1 MTDNI
6 TRRIVDG
13 EPVVAVSRL
22 VNLRK
27 VCGEKDARIASL
39 EAERDRAME
48 HAVAMAAAEVL
59 KNERIAELEAEC
71 ERLRAVVLW
80 YAEYGG
86 TTAIENDYGKRA
98 RAALKG
104 RG

>member
-1 MTDNI
+1 MVTI
-6 TRRIVDG
+6 RRACIRAKGGKMDDENRNARDCAHGSLRRTCEVC
-13 EPVVAVSRL
+13 RL
-22 VNLRK
+22 
-27 VCGEKDARIASL
+27 D
-39 EAERDRAME
+39 
-48 HAVAMAAAEVL
+48 
-59 KNERIAELEAEC
+59 ERIAELEAEC